1 MSKTNNN
8 QESKIQ
14 EQAMFYFLNSKFD
27 EAIEEFKKVLEIN
40 PANPD
45 ALCSLGLI
53 YENRKMIEEAKKM
66 YEKTLIVDKENKVA
80 TEHLNKLIGINNE
93 QD

>member
-1 MSKTNNN
+1 MVNKNND
-8 QESKIQ
+8 EKIIQ

-27 EAIEEFKKVLEIN
+27 EAVEDFKKVLEIN
-40 PANPD
+40 PANVD

-53 YENRKMIEEAKKM
+53 YENKKMIEDAKTM
-66 YEKTLIVDKENKVA
+66 YEKTLAVDKENKVA
-80 TEHLNKLIGINNE
+80 REHLNKLIGINNE